1 VGDYQ
6 CMDCIITIDIGTTK
20 VKVSAFDE
28 SNNLL
33 GGRQGT
39 YPTFH
44 PQPDYSEQDP
54 EQIFLTVLYALKS
67 LINDELTKK
76 CRPVALVFGASMHS
90 VLPIDK
96 YGVPLRNAVIWA
108 DNRGRD
114 EANVLKESAI
124 GRDIY
129 ERTGTPL
136 HPMSPLVK
144 IRWFGQNSPAAWFE
158 KVYKFISIK
167 EYIIY
172 QLTGQLVIDQ
182 SIASSTGLF
191 NIHTL
196 QWEPAALAYA
206 GIKTQQLSEAVPI
219 FFSDLKLKK
228 EYIRL
233 FRLSSTTKVIVGAS
247 DGCLATLGAG
257 VVTEGNA
264 TITIGSSG
272 AMRVAGTQVIQD
284 SQQRFFNYILTEGK
298 YISGGPTN
306 NGGVVFEWFVQQFG
320 ASGVHLDMEQTVK
333 QLLIEAER
341 VSSGAGGLL
350 FLPYLLGERAP
361 LWNANARG
369 AYLGVNITHE
379 RRHFIRATVEGI
391 VYEMYSIGKLLQQY
405 RSIENLYING
415 AYATLPLFAQILSDV
430 FGKTVY
436 INDKHDSASAGAALL
451 ALTHLGVYPDLETA
465 AQTIRSVETYHANVA
480 HHELYGRFAEIFD
493 RLSHKLAEDFDALV
507 ALQR

>member
-1 VGDYQ
+1 
-6 CMDCIITIDIGTTK
+6 MDCIVTIDIGTTK
-20 VKVSAFDE
+20 VKVSAFDKTC
-28 SNNLL
+28 NLIAWK
-33 GGRQGT
+33 QGT

-44 PQPDYSEQDP
+44 PQPDCSEQDP

-67 LINDELTKK
+67 LLNDELTKK
-76 CRPVALVFGASMHS
+76 HQPVALVFGASMHS

-96 YGVPLRNAVIWA
+96 NGVPLRNAVIWA
-108 DNRGRD
+108 DNRGHD
-114 EANVLKESAI
+114 EATALKNSDE
-124 GRDIY
+124 GKEIY
-129 ERTGTPL
+129 KQTGTPL

-144 IRWFGQNSPAAWFE
+144 IRWFKNHSPATWFE

-172 QLTGQLVIDQ
+172 QLTDQLVIDH

-191 NIHTL
+191 NIHSL
-196 QWEPAALAYA
+196 QWHQSALDYA
-206 GIKTQQLSEAVPI
+206 GIKPQQLSDIVPI
-219 FFSDLKLKK
+219 DFAMLKLKK
-228 EYIRL
+228 EYVRL
-233 FRLSSTTKVIVGAS
+233 FRLPSTTKIIVGAS

-272 AMRVAGTQVIQD
+272 AIRVAGKEVIQD
-284 SQQRFFNYILTEGK
+284 EQQRFFNYLLMEGK

-306 NGGVVFEWFVQQFG
+306 NGGVVFDWFMQQFG
-320 ASGVHLDMEQTVK
+320 GLGGHSDVEYTVN
-333 QLLIEAER
+333 QLLIEADR
-341 VSSGAGGLL
+341 VPAGAGGLL

-369 AYLGVNITHE
+369 AYIGVNITHE

-405 RSIENLYING
+405 RSIQHLYING
-415 AYATLPLFAQILSDV
+415 AYATLPLFAQVLSDV

-451 ALTHLGVYPDLETA
+451 GLTHLGIFTDLEEA
-465 AQTIRSVETYHANVA
+465 AQTVRSVETYQPNTA
-480 HHELYGRFAEIFD
+480 HYEQYTRFAEIFD
-493 RLSHKLAEDFDALV
+493 RLSHKLSEDFDALV
-507 ALQR
+507 ALQG

>member
-1 VGDYQ
+1 
-6 CMDCIITIDIGTTK
+6 
-20 VKVSAFDE
+20 
-28 SNNLL
+28 
-33 GGRQGT
+33 
-39 YPTFH
+39 
-44 PQPDYSEQDP
+44 
-54 EQIFLTVLYALKS
+54 
-67 LINDELTKK
+67 
-76 CRPVALVFGASMHS
+76 
-90 VLPIDK
+90 
-96 YGVPLRNAVIWA
+96 
-108 DNRGRD
+108 
-114 EANVLKESAI
+114 
-124 GRDIY
+124 
-129 ERTGTPL
+129 L
-136 HPMSPLVK
+136 HPTSPLVK

-451 ALTHLGVYPDLETA
+451 ALTHLGLF
-465 AQTIRSVETYHANVA
+465 
-480 HHELYGRFAEIFD
+480 GRLKPIMPMWLIMSCMVVLPKFLI
-493 RLSHKLAEDFDALV
+493 V
-507 ALQR
+507 

>member
-1 VGDYQ
+1 MECV
-6 CMDCIITIDIGTTK
+6 ITIDIGTTK
-20 VKVSAFDE
+20 VKASAFDF
-28 SNNLL
+28 SNNLI
-33 GGRQGT
+33 GARQGA

-54 EQIFLTVLYALKS
+54 EQIFLTVLYALKG
-67 LINDELTKK
+67 LINDELSKK
-76 CRPVALVFGASMHS
+76 YRPVAVVFSASMHS

-96 YGVPLRNAVIWA
+96 HGVPLRNAVIWA

-114 EANVLKESAI
+114 EATTLKNSELGAKL
-124 GRDIY
+124 Y
-129 ERTGTPL
+129 EQTGTPI

-144 IRWFGQNSPAAWFE
+144 IRWFGTNTPAAWFE

-167 EYIIY
+167 EYIVY
-172 QLTGQLVIDQ
+172 QLTGQLVVDH
-182 SIASSTGLF
+182 SLASSTGLF
-191 NIHTL
+191 NIHHL
-196 QWEPAALAYA
+196 AWEASALDYI
-206 GIKTQQLSEAVPI
+206 GIKTQQLSEPVAI
-219 FFSDLKLKK
+219 DFDELKLKK
-228 EYIRL
+228 EYLRL
-233 FRLSSTTKVIVGAS
+233 FRLPNTLKVIAGAS

-257 VVTEGNA
+257 VVTEGDA

-272 AMRVAGTQVIQD
+272 AVRVAAKQVLVD
-284 SQQRFFNYILTEGK
+284 EKQRFFNYILTEGT

-320 ASGVHLDMEQTVK
+320 TSGLHFDMDYAVQ
-333 QLLIEAER
+333 QLLMEAER
-341 VSSGAGGLL
+341 VPAGAGGLL

-369 AYLGVNITHE
+369 AYMGVNITHE

-391 VYEMYSIGKLLQQY
+391 VYEVYSIGKLLQQY

-451 ALTHLGVYPDLETA
+451 ALTKLGKYENLVAA
-465 AQTIRSVETYHANVA
+465 AQTIKSVEKYSANDKN
-480 HHELYGRFAEIFD
+480 HHRYGQFSEIFD
-493 RLSHKLAEDFDALV
+493 RLSHKLADDFDALV
-507 ALQR
+507 ALQG